1 MLHRP
6 GFYLILLVSLLTAC
20 STTTSKQPEWI
31 NDNSSQYPATGYLL
45 GRGQSDNRALAQ
57 DRARADLSKI
67 FRLHIT
73 EQSEDV
79 VSHVKQDQQAG
90 KTESSASRYITTQT
104 DQIVEGIRIAE
115 LWQDPANAQYHALAV
130 LDRNQA
136 ANDLRQAIQDQDAAT
151 EYEITLA
158 RRQSELFN
166 QIRHASQAVAIQQSR
181 YENQR
186 VLKIIDPTGIG
197 IPATHNLTQL
207 RSQRDELLQR
217 VQIKLAILNDPLGG
231 LEPILQGALASAGF
245 QHANKE
251 QTNYTL
257 EADLQLD
264 GFSDNKG
271 WYWYRGSLQVNLLN
285 NTADQSQGSHR
296 WNVKVAAQSPG
307 TAAQRVRDKLTTLLS
322 TELRDVIISFGA
334 AE

>member
-31 NDNSSQYPATGYLL
+31 NDNSSEYPAMAYLH

-79 VSHVKQDQQAG
+79 VSYTAQDQQAG
-90 KTESSASRYITTQT
+90 KTESSASRHITTQT

-151 EYEITLA
+151 DYEITLA
-158 RRQSELFN
+158 RKQSELFN

-186 VLKIIDPTGIG
+186 ILKIIDPTGIG
-197 IPATHNLTQL
+197 IPATHNVTRL

-217 VQIKLAILNDPLGG
+217 VQVELGILNDPIGG
-231 LEPILQGALASAGF
+231 LEPILQGALVEAGF
-245 QHANKE
+245 Q
-251 QTNYTL
+251 QTTKGNANYTL

-285 NTADQSQGSHR
+285 NTAGQSHGSHR
-296 WNVKVAAQSPG
+296 WDVKVAAQNPG
-307 TAAQRVRDKLTTLLS
+307 TAAQRVRDKLATLLN
-322 TELRDVIISFGA
+322 TELRNIIISFGA